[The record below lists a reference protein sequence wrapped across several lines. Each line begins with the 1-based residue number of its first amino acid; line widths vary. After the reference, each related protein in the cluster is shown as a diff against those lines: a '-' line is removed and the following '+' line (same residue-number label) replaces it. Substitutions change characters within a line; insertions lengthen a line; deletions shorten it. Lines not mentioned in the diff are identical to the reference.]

1 MSEFISRSERQR
13 RERLERKQQERKSSG
28 AFDWL
33 KVIIIALILA
43 VVLRGF
49 MLEPTYVQGPSM
61 LTTMK
66 TGDRII
72 INKLIYRFT
81 TPARGEIIVFHT
93 PEEDLIKRVIA
104 LPGETI
110 EAKNGRVYV
119 NGKILSEPYLSP
131 TTQTSNIPQTKVPA
145 GHLFVMGDN
154 RANSMDSRELGPIAL
169 DQIVGRAELIYWPIA
184 EWKQL

>member
-13 RERLERKQQERKSSG
+13 RERLERKQQRRRSAD

-33 KVIIIALILA
+33 KVVIIALILA

-93 PEEDLIKRVIA
+93 PKEDLIKRVIA

-119 NGKILSEPYLSP
+119 DGKLLSEPYLSP
-131 TTQTSNIPQTKVPA
+131 NTKTTSIPRTKIPA
-145 GHLFVMGDN
+145 GHWFVMGDN
-154 RANSMDSRELGPIAL
+154 RINSMDSRDLGPVAF
-169 DQIVGRAELIYWPIA
+169 DQIVGRAELIYWPIK